1 MTAEVTKA
9 NTYFVLTNAD
19 VVNVQKANTYYVHT
33 ATGAIDVTKANSYFV
48 MSELGKL
55 DPLVP
60 RLDLLQDMRIAP
72 LKETLQ

>member
-9 NTYFVLTNAD
+9 NTYVVQTNDD
-19 VVNVQKANTYYVHT
+19 VVNVQKANTYYVFT
-33 ATGAIDVTKANSYFV
+33 QTGSLEVTKANSYYV

-60 RLDLLQDMRIAP
+60 RLDLSQDMRIAP